1 MNDRKEQEILYKWQW
16 PTHWKTNTV
25 NMSCDSIKSLLD
37 VECAVTFTYFV
48 YIKKSVCLI
57 SADKTICLTR
67 LRSWHIRKARQIVFA
82 PRSTVLLRFDCL
94 L

>member
-1 MNDRKEQEILYKWQW
+1 MTEKNRKYYTNGNELN
-16 PTHWKTNTV
+16 THWKTNTV

-67 LRSWHIRKARQIVFA
+67 LRS
-82 PRSTVLLRFDCL
+82 
-94 L
+94 